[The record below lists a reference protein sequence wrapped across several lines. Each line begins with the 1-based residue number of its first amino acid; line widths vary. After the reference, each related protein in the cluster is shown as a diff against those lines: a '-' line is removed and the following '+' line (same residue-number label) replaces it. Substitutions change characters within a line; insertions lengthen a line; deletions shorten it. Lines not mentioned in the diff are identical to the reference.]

1 MYFESDFFQIT
12 VYNVSIKY
20 TCQKYASTNLK
31 IKGEIIMNKKLLN
44 LGVGLLVGALGGKV
58 LASQTVKKIAVNT
71 VAGGL
76 KIKEGLDKTVEN
88 VKVSTED
95 IIAEAKVKKA
105 EDEKKE
111 AEKKAAL
118 DIEEVA
124 EEAK

>member
-1 MYFESDFFQIT
+1 
-12 VYNVSIKY
+12 
-20 TCQKYASTNLK
+20 
-31 IKGEIIMNKKLLN
+31 MNKKLLN

-76 KIKEGLDKTVEN
+76 KIKEEIDKTVEN

-118 DIEEVA
+118 DIEKVA
-124 EEAK
+124 EAKEEVEAK

>member
-1 MYFESDFFQIT
+1 
-12 VYNVSIKY
+12 
-20 TCQKYASTNLK
+20 
-31 IKGEIIMNKKLLN
+31 MNKRLLN
-44 LGVGLLVGALGGKV
+44 LGVGLVVGALGGKV

-76 KIKEGLDKTVEN
+76 KIKEEIDKTVEN

-124 EEAK
+124 EEAKRKSEEAHKKFFQEIREYIRKQRAKWGKEYNVSFSNE